1 MLCVNDI
8 FFHSGGRRRLPIVGD
23 VFDAPVTESSDL
35 HRVCKVDRMIAH
47 MHLHQFEQ
55 PEGRT
60 IGFKHTGDI
69 NALASG
75 LCGQCFQAL
84 IDLECG
90 RALGNNR
97 YDVEA
102 CVFVWII

>member
-1 MLCVNDI
+1 MLRIYNLFLDSRRCGRLSVIGNILDHPVAESANLHCV
-8 FFHSGGRRRLPIVGD
+8 R
-23 VFDAPVTESSDL
+23 
-35 HRVCKVDRMIAH
+35 KVDRMIAH

-84 IDLECG
+84 IDLEWAG
-90 RALGNNR
+90 LLETIGTM
-97 YDVEA
+97 
-102 CVFVWII
+102 